1 MGLKADQIALL
12 SRLLDQALPLT
23 TEGRRHWLENVSP
36 EHQALLPAL
45 RQALLSDDDATSTS
59 RFFGTLPGIGPGAEA
74 PTVSTSGLQAGQR
87 IGPYQLVRELGLG
100 GMAVVWLAQ
109 RADGAFR
116 REVALKL
123 PLLSHLRRDL
133 AERFARE
140 RDILAQLEHPNIARL
155 YDAGLAANGLPYLA
169 MEYVE
174 GQPLT
179 TWCDAQRYSLRER
192 LKLFL
197 QVLDA
202 VQYAHGCQVV
212 HRDLKPS
219 NILVT
224 QSGQVRL
231 LDFGV
236 AKLLADGAEVD
247 RTDLTRVYGRVLTP
261 DYSSPEQLMSEPV
274 GPASDIYALGVV
286 LYELLVGNRP
296 YHIKSEPSSL
306 PLELAIRAA
315 HVRKPSAQVH
325 ASAAAARSSNQES
338 LMRALR
344 GDLDAIVLKAAAREP
359 QDRYPSASAFAD
371 DLQRYLSGDP
381 VEARPNLLTYRIGK
395 LVLRHRPAAAAIAAS
410 IAAAIALMVVG
421 GKAWLS
427 DSRPRADGLGST
439 MAAAVRASDKSI
451 AVLPFVD
458 LSEAHN
464 QEYFSDGLSE
474 ELIDRLA
481 RTGDL
486 RVIARTSSFQ
496 FKGRN
501 EDVRAIAR
509 RLGVASVLEGSVRK
523 AGSTIR
529 VTAQLIKGSDGSHL
543 WSQTYERDLTDVFRV
558 QDDICSTVVNALQAT
573 LSGDPPPNRASE
585 RNLEAYN
592 AFLQGWYFYQ
602 RATQEDLKKSVAA
615 YREAVRLDPQY
626 ARAWAELAR
635 AYVRQGNWQ
644 WDTVENAYR
653 NARDAIEHA
662 LAINPDQPL
671 AHRMLGYVYWDYDL
685 NREAGQAEFKKAR
698 ELDPSDAD
706 ALSALT
712 VVALAFG
719 RIDEAIEMKRRNVE
733 ADPLNAL
740 MLDDLASLYLDAGRP
755 ADAERALRRAL
766 ALDPSYTGGHCNL
779 GQLLLARGQ
788 PELAME
794 EMQKESDQ
802 VARAG
807 CLPFAYWALGRL
819 AEADA
824 ALKALIDKYA
834 DLNSYGI
841 AQVFAYEGK
850 TETAFEWLERA
861 RRQRELGLTMV
872 KVDYLFRGLQAD
884 PRFGALL
891 AQMKLPQ

>member
-1 MGLKADQIALL
+1 MVLKADQIALL
-12 SRLLDQALPLT
+12 SRLLDQALPLD
-23 TEGRRHWLENVSP
+23 TEGRRHWLENVAP

-45 RQALLSDDDATSTS
+45 RQALLFDDDATFSA
-59 RFFGTLPGIGPGAEA
+59 GWLETLPGRSRQADTA
-74 PTVSTSGLQAGQR
+74 TVLTAGLHAGQR
-87 IGPYQLVRELGLG
+87 VGPYQLLRELGTG

-123 PLLSHLRRDL
+123 PLLSRLRQDL
-133 AERFARE
+133 AERFRRE

-155 YDAGLAANGLPYLA
+155 YDAGVAADGLPYLA
-169 MEYVE
+169 LEYVQ
-174 GQPLT
+174 GRPLT
-179 TWCDAQRYSLRER
+179 TWCDAHRYGLRER
-192 LKLFL
+192 LKPFL

-202 VQYAHGCQVV
+202 VQYAHACQVV

-224 QSGQVRL
+224 ESGQVHL

-236 AKLLADGAEVD
+236 AKLLAEGQQVD
-247 RTDLTRVYGRVLTP
+247 RADLTRVYGCVLTP
-261 DYSSPEQLMSEPV
+261 DYASPEQLLGESI
-274 GPASDIYALGVV
+274 GAASDIYALGVV

-296 YHIKSEPSSL
+296 YRIKSDSSKL
-306 PLELAIRAA
+306 PLELAIEAA
-315 HVRKPSAQVH
+315 QVRKPSTQVQ
-325 ASAAAARSSNQES
+325 ASAAAVRATSQDT
-338 LMRALR
+338 LARALR
-344 GDLDAIVLKAAAREP
+344 GDLDAIVLKALAKQP
-359 QDRYPSASAFAD
+359 QDRYPSAAAFAD

-381 VEARPNLLTYRIGK
+381 VRARPNLLTYRIGR
-395 LVLRHRPAAAAIAAS
+395 LVSQHRPAVAATAAS
-410 IAAAIALMVVG
+410 LAAAIALIVVG
-421 GKAWLS
+421 SSAWLAAAR
-427 DSRPRADGLGST
+427 RPDGLGTT
-439 MAAAVRASDKSI
+439 MVGGMRASDKSI

-458 LSEAHN
+458 LSEARN

-481 RTGDL
+481 RAGDL

-509 RLGVASVLEGSVRK
+509 KLGVASVLEGSVRK

-529 VTAQLIKGSDGSHL
+529 VTAQLIKASDGSHL

-558 QDDICSTVVNALQAT
+558 QDDICGTVVNALQAT

-602 RATQEDLKKSVAA
+602 RATQEDLERSVAA
-615 YREAVRLDPQY
+615 YREAVRLDPRY

-644 WDTVENAYR
+644 WETVQNAYR
-653 NARDAIEHA
+653 KARDAIEHA
-662 LAINPDQPL
+662 LAIDPDQPL

-698 ELDPSDAD
+698 ELDPSDPD

-719 RIDEAIEMKRRNVE
+719 RIDEAIEMKRRNAE

-740 MLDDLASLYLDAGRP
+740 MLDDLASLYLDAGRA
-755 ADAERALRRAL
+755 ADAERAVRKAL

-788 PELAME
+788 PELALE
-794 EMQKESDQ
+794 EMQRENDQ

-807 CLPFAYWALGRL
+807 CLPFAFWALGRR
-819 AEADA
+819 ADADA
-824 ALKALIDKYA
+824 AVKVLIDKYA
-834 DLNSYGI
+834 DLSSYGI
-841 AQVFAYEGK
+841 AQVFAYQGK
-850 TETAFEWLERA
+850 TDAAFEWLERA
-861 RRQRELGLTMV
+861 HRQRELGLTMI
-872 KVDYLFRGLQAD
+872 KVDYLFRGVRGD
-884 PRFGALL
+884 PRFAALL

>member
-236 AKLLADGAEVD
+236 AKLLADGAEAD

-410 IAAAIALMVVG
+410 IAAAIALMVIG

-662 LAINPDQPL
+662 LAIDPDQPL

-788 PELAME
+788 PELALE